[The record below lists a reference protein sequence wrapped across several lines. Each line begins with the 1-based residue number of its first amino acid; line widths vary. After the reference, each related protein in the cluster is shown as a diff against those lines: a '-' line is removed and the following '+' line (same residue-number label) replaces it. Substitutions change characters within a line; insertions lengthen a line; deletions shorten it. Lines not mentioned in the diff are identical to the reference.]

1 MDIVKLENGKS
12 LIRVPE
18 NIRYMNDWK
27 EFDFDLFHG
36 PYIIDKQIPG
46 CGFTEYC
53 LTSGDNLIL
62 CSPRKILLENKANQH
77 LGEVYYAKNE
87 METDLSID
95 RDSTKKVKKLSR
107 ETKKEDIHAVP
118 EAIEKMYKGLDEYI
132 EDRIKNRKPIKIL
145 VTYDSFKHIKNY
157 LLKRS
162 SPELDILGS
171 FKIVIDEFQSV
182 FVDSHFKP
190 TVELD
195 FVNQLLGL
203 SNNICFVSA
212 TPMLDK
218 YLKQVDY
225 FKDLPYFEF
234 DWETLDPGRV
244 IKPELKVRKERSVY
258 GKAVNIIQE
267 YLDGKFAVLAD
278 PTSGKLVKSTEA
290 VFYVN
295 SVLGIIKIIGKAGLT
310 PDQVNILCSNT
321 PQNQKKIRKMLG
333 KGFVIGSVPLKGQP
347 HKMFTF
353 CTRTVYLGADFYS
366 MCARTF
372 IFSDANVDSMAID
385 ISLDL
390 PQILGRQR
398 RIENPWKNHAEFYF
412 KTIGKTKEE
421 TIEIFS
427 KRLDEKLRETYRLL
441 RAFEG
446 AVEED
451 KSALLRKYTKD
462 IASSNYMDDYVSISF
477 VNGEKIPV
485 KNNLVYISEQR
496 AYEIQQIDY
505 KDRFSV
511 FSSIQK
517 EGLKLDRLSKA
528 IGRLRETSI
537 PFSARLKY
545 LCESTEYS
553 DEEKKII
560 AQQASESFDRYYNLL
575 GPERCK
581 ALRYNITDLKKE
593 IADISIPKEK
603 ISQTFQ
609 SNFLVGARYS
619 NVQAKEIIRK
629 IYSELGMNKSPK
641 ATDLNNYFVFKKV
654 KFPDSTGK
662 MINGIE
668 ILGTK

>member
-1 MDIVKLENGKS
+1 
-12 LIRVPE
+12 
-18 NIRYMNDWK
+18 
-27 EFDFDLFHG
+27 
-36 PYIIDKQIPG
+36 
-46 CGFTEYC
+46 
-53 LTSGDNLIL
+53 
-62 CSPRKILLENKANQH
+62 
-77 LGEVYYAKNE
+77 
-87 METDLSID
+87 
-95 RDSTKKVKKLSR
+95 
-107 ETKKEDIHAVP
+107 
-118 EAIEKMYKGLDEYI
+118 
-132 EDRIKNRKPIKIL
+132 
-145 VTYDSFKHIKNY
+145 
-157 LLKRS
+157 
-162 SPELDILGS
+162 
-171 FKIVIDEFQSV
+171 
-182 FVDSHFKP
+182 
-190 TVELD
+190 
-195 FVNQLLGL
+195 
-203 SNNICFVSA
+203 
-212 TPMLDK
+212 MLDK

-629 IYSELGMNKSPK
+629 IYSELG
-641 ATDLNNYFVFKKV
+641 
-654 KFPDSTGK
+654 
-662 MINGIE
+662 E
-668 ILGTK
+668 